1 MSLKWTRNSRTEE
14 FFYPILYDFLCSY
27 ARKLIMWQLIR
38 LTVCFSRPSPVPK
51 GEKNARST
59 SHVNHSKAL
68 IFSRPLC
75 LNIFFQVHPGWML
88 RCPYYDRHTHT
99 RTTTPS
105 MITKLFYSSP
115 RGALTIYINFGNPPL
130 FFQILYVCKIASHV
144 CAGVRLYN
152 HVF

>member
-1 MSLKWTRNSRTEE
+1 MDQKFKNRR
-14 FFYPILYDFLCSY
+14 IFLPHTVW
-27 ARKLIMWQLIR
+27 LFMQLCEKINNV
-38 LTVCFSRPSPVPK
+38 TINTFDGMFQSPLPLPK